1 MSFAQ
6 DVSKWCKETV
16 PAQHNKVVRRV
27 VAEIASRAINMS
39 PVGNPSLWLFNNNGV
54 YVDYLAYRDPP
65 EGYVGGRFRG
75 NWQYGF
81 GSPPAGELDNI
92 DPSGRPT
99 EARIKNSISKAHG
112 VHWIANNLD
121 YAERIENG
129 WSTQAPAGIVGLI
142 ELEFAQ
148 IFNAAKAQK

>member
-6 DVSKWCKETV
+6 DVSKWCEETV
-16 PAQHNKVVRRV
+16 PGQHNKVVRRV
-27 VAEIASRAINMS
+27 VTEIANRAVNMS

-54 YVDYLAYRDPP
+54 YVDYLAYKDPP
-65 EGYVGGRFRG
+65 KGYVGGRFRG

-81 GSPPAGELDNI
+81 GYPPIGELDNI
-92 DPSGRPT
+92 DPSGGPT
-99 EARIKNSISKAHG
+99 KARIKNSISKANG
-112 VHWIANNLD
+112 IHWIANNLD

-129 WSTQAPAGIVGLI
+129 WSTQAPLGIVGLI